1 MTEPIGNNFGNVRR
15 EECDS
20 VARLEPGSDLNY
32 SYEDGCWYAICQVCG
47 SERRFGAG
55 SPVVQRYIYHR
66 INHR

>member
-1 MTEPIGNNFGNVRR
+1 MELIENNFGNVRC

-20 VARLEPGSDLNY
+20 VVRLESESDLNY
-32 SYEDGCWYAICQVCG
+32 SYEDGCWYAVCPVCG
-47 SERRFGAG
+47 SKRWFGAD